1 MREDLESEIADLR
14 QEYQGLTTVR
24 ERKIGVVV
32 SGTLPFEAST
42 DGHETITDVF
52 EIDLVVPETY
62 PEGVPWVLETSG
74 RIGDAYEHVYT
85 NGKLCLAVPTEER
98 LIFRQE
104 PCLRG
109 FVTNLVIPYCYGY
122 CYWEKHGVHPF
133 GERDHG
139 GAGIARFYIDR
150 LGLADEVQALEVV
163 LHLFQHGYRGHHDC
177 PCGSG
182 AKLRNCHGPALLE
195 LDRNHTAESARY
207 DFGEILRHCLKRV
220 GDGELALPAELE
232 RRLLR
237 QGNRKVRRPGL
248 RATQDRAK
256 RDRG

>member
-1 MREDLESEIADLR
+1 MTCARPLLEGKYRDSI
-14 QEYQGLTTVR
+14 Q
-24 ERKIGVVV
+24 
-32 SGTLPFEAST
+32 S
-42 DGHETITDVF
+42 
-52 EIDLVVPETY
+52 

-74 RIGDAYEHVYT
+74 RISDAYEHVYT

-163 LHLFQHGYRGHHDC
+163 LHLF
-177 PCGSG
+177 
-182 AKLRNCHGPALLE
+182 
-195 LDRNHTAESARY
+195 
-207 DFGEILRHCLKRV
+207 
-220 GDGELALPAELE
+220 
-232 RRLLR
+232 
-237 QGNRKVRRPGL
+237 
-248 RATQDRAK
+248 
-256 RDRG
+256 

>member
-1 MREDLESEIADLR
+1 MREELESEIADLR
-14 QEYQGLTTVR
+14 QEYQGLTRVR
-24 ERKIGVVV
+24 ETEIGVVV
-32 SGTLPFEAST
+32 SGALPFEAST
-42 DGHETITDVF
+42 DGHEAITDVF

-74 RIGDAYEHVYT
+74 RISDAYEHVYA

-98 LIFRQE
+98 LIFRRE

-109 FVTNLVIPYCYGY
+109 FVTNLVVPYCYGY

-133 GERDHG
+133 GEREHG

-150 LGLADEVQALEVV
+150 LGLAGEMQALEIA

-182 AKLRNCHGPALLE
+182 RKLRDCHGPELLE
-195 LDRNHTAESARY
+195 LDRHHTAETARL
-207 DFGEILRHCLKRV
+207 DLVAILAHCVDRAEHGELEFSGQLRRRILRQ
-220 GDGELALPAELE
+220 LE
-232 RRLLR
+232 KAVAAPGSQKTSNQKLR
-237 QGNRKVRRPGL
+237 H
-248 RATQDRAK
+248 
-256 RDRG
+256 

>member
-74 RIGDAYEHVYT
+74 RISDAYEHVYT

-109 FVTNLVIPYCYGY
+109 FVTNLVIPYCHGY

-182 AKLRNCHGPALLE
+182 AKLRDCHGPAVLE
-195 LDRNHTAESARY
+195 LHRNHTVASAQC
-207 DFGEILRHCLKRV
+207 DLAEILRHCLKKV
-220 GDGELALPAELE
+220 DDGELVLSAELK

-237 QGNRKVRRPGL
+237 QGSKMAGRPGS
-248 RATQDRAK
+248 RATQDWPK
-256 RDRG
+256 RH

>member
-1 MREDLESEIADLR
+1 VREDVESEIADLR

-74 RIGDAYEHVYT
+74 RISDAYEHVYT

-109 FVTNLVIPYCYGY
+109 FVTKLLIPYCYGY
-122 CYWEKHGVHPF
+122 CYWERHGVHPF
-133 GERDHG
+133 GEREHG
-139 GAGIARFYIDR
+139 GAGIARFYIDW
-150 LGLADEVQALEVV
+150 LGLPGEVQALEVA
-163 LHLFQHGYRGHHDC
+163 LHLVQHGYRGHHDC

-182 AKLRNCHGPALLE
+182 AKLRDCHGPAVLE
-195 LDRNHTAESARY
+195 LHRNHTVASAQY
-207 DFGEILRHCLKRV
+207 DFAEILRHCLKKV
-220 GDGELALPAELE
+220 DDGELVLSAELK

-237 QGNRKVRRPGL
+237 QGNKMARRPGS
-248 RATQDRAK
+248 RATQDRSK
-256 RDRG
+256 RH

>member
-24 ERKIGVVV
+24 ERKIGFVV

-52 EIDLVVPETY
+52 EIDLVVPESY

-74 RIGDAYEHVYT
+74 RISDAYEHVYA

-109 FVTNLVIPYCYGY
+109 LPTPEG
-122 CYWEKHGVHPF
+122 PS
-133 GERDHG
+133 R
-139 GAGIARFYIDR
+139 IAF
-150 LGLADEVQALEVV
+150 
-163 LHLFQHGYRGHHDC
+163 
-177 PCGSG
+177 S
-182 AKLRNCHGPALLE
+182 
-195 LDRNHTAESARY
+195 
-207 DFGEILRHCLKRV
+207 
-220 GDGELALPAELE
+220 
-232 RRLLR
+232 RRSM
-237 QGNRKVRRPGL
+237 
-248 RATQDRAK
+248 
-256 RDRG
+256 

>member
-14 QEYQGLTTVR
+14 QEYQGLTRAR
-24 ERKIGVVV
+24 ETEKGLVV
-32 SGTLPFEAST
+32 SGALAFEAST
-42 DGHETITDVF
+42 DGHETIADVF

-62 PEGVPWVLETSG
+62 PEGLPWVLETSG
-74 RIGDAYEHVYT
+74 RISDAYEHVYT

-122 CYWEKHGVHPF
+122 CYWEKHGVHSF

-163 LHLFQHGYRGHHDC
+163 LHLFQYGYRGHHDC

-182 AKLRNCHGPALLE
+182 AKLRDCHGHALLE
-195 LDRNHTAESARY
+195 LHRNHTAETARF
-207 DFGEILRHCLKRV
+207 DFVAILAHCVTKAD
-220 GDGELALPAELE
+220 DGELELSGQVRGRILRQLE
-232 RRLLR
+232 RSVAVSGS
-237 QGNRKVRRPGL
+237 QKTNNKVMCH
-248 RATQDRAK
+248 
-256 RDRG
+256 